1 MPPMSTPWKRPP
13 SDALTYTLF
22 ADGAIT
28 ENPGGTGSWAWLLKA
43 ETGDWL
49 ARGFGCLLPTPALSN
64 NTCEYE
70 AACQALRWCLAH
82 DLASARVEVRSDAK
96 LIVGQVTGTYQCR
109 AEHLRLCRDRVRAML
124 ACFAEAPPLVW
135 IPRQENEEADHLC
148 RLALKKQR
156 RRSAPY
162 RFSEWRPER
171 MDPSAMAARRE
182 GIAETIPDL

>member
-1 MPPMSTPWKRPP
+1 M
-13 SDALTYTLF
+13 TYTLF

-49 ARGFGCLLPTPALSN
+49 ARGFGCLPPAPKLSN
-64 NTCEYE
+64 NACEYE
-70 AACQALRWCLAH
+70 AVYQALRWCLAH
-82 DLASARVEVRSDAK
+82 DLASARVEVCSDAR

-109 AEHLRLCRDRVRAML
+109 SASLRRLRDRVRAML
-124 ACFAEAPPLVW
+124 VCFAEAPPLVW
-135 IPRQENEEADHLC
+135 IPRQENEEAHRLC

-182 GIAETIPDL
+182 GIPENIPAI

>member
-1 MPPMSTPWKRPP
+1 M
-13 SDALTYTLF
+13 TYTLF

-28 ENPGGTGSWAWLLKA
+28 ENPGGTGSWAWLLK
-43 ETGDWL
+43 TPDSDTWL
-49 ARGFGCLLPTPALSN
+49 ARGFGCLPPTPALSN
-64 NTCEYE
+64 NACEYE

-82 DLASARVEVRSDAK
+82 DLASARVEVRCDAR
-96 LIVGQVTGTYQCR
+96 LIVNQVSGTYQCR
-109 AEHLRLCRDRVRAML
+109 SASLRRLRDRVRAML

-135 IPRQENEEADHLC
+135 IPRQENEEADRLC

-182 GIAETIPDL
+182 RTRTVQP